1 MRNNI
6 VRNMFL
12 SFFALTMG
20 ACGNELPME
29 QTAVDGNSQPQKV
42 SITISGENRGAR
54 TRTAPEASERENA
67 LDESKMFAVVF
78 DSEGANGKV
87 YQLTPGAET
96 WDFNIDDRGTYK
108 MYLVA
113 NTSVL
118 NDGDTF
124 ADVATLF
131 GTIDNG
137 QDPGD
142 SEETSTHFLM
152 TSAEITLNV
161 SGTALATAT
170 APLRRAVA
178 RIDVTSYAGFQ
189 ITSIEV
195 TNRYLGTVISRTDMV
210 SAITMEAGLEQDP
223 ENDLF
228 DNARTKVY
236 TIDNQ
241 QNAQALIYTYE
252 NLSSAAANQL
262 KIKVNGV
269 DTNDG
274 NQTKS
279 VETTL
284 ASVQRNKAYKLAI
297 SATSAAD
304 FDKLTATLSVSDW
317 TAFTKELHY
326 TDLTDNDTPNFSV
339 VTDDDEMDNVIGG
352 TVNGTNTENP
362 TEIWVMPTSSAEKT
376 VSLTVVGNKV
386 GSAISGSDGAPA
398 ATLTG
403 TTNDGAGHIKQTFTI
418 EFDDDD
424 AGKIFTYKVYNQI
437 AGDVSNQTFRVVV
450 KPDYKQIAVGDIIY
464 ADGTFTTAYS
474 ADHATSH
481 GDPIAIVFR
490 KSTTSYD
497 GSKAQNGI
505 GNFTNGYAMALKRAN
520 DGANVANW
528 ATGTYATTQVTDVMY
543 DSGTESTQW
552 TNITGDMDG
561 LKHCKTAYATNG
573 NSYTGLTAIKA
584 ACEDFEGIVSAPQG
598 TSGWYLPSIGQ
609 MYQWCVGLGSA
620 ATTGWTFRPDAT
632 CHDFFLA
639 SQAYNVATAI
649 NAKFAGM
656 TQGTHYDQF
665 SKTTNDNTTYDY
677 LWSSTERSA
686 GYPFHL
692 YFDTNGNLYLGGS
705 TGKSYTNSQVRAVLA
720 F

>member
-1 MRNNI
+1 
-6 VRNMFL
+6 MFL

-20 ACGNELPME
+20 ACSNELPME

-87 YQLTPGAET
+87 YQLTSGAET

-118 NDGDTF
+118 TDGETF

-152 TSAEITLNV
+152 TSGEIALNV
-161 SGTALATAT
+161 SGTTLATAT
-170 APLRRAVA
+170 ATLRRAVA
-178 RIDVTSYAGFQ
+178 RVDVTSYAGFQ

-195 TNRYLGTVISRTDMV
+195 TNRYLGTVISRTDME
-210 SAITMEAGLEQDP
+210 SAITMEAGLTQDP
-223 ENDLF
+223 ENENF
-228 DNARTKVY
+228 ENARTKVY
-236 TIDNQ
+236 TIANQ
-241 QNAQALIYTYE
+241 QNAEALIYTYE

-304 FDKLTATLSVSDW
+304 FDKLTATLSISDW
-317 TAFTKELHY
+317 APFAKELHY
-326 TDLTDNDTPNFSV
+326 TNLTDNDTPNFSV
-339 VTDDDEMDNVIGG
+339 VTADAAMDNVVGG
-352 TVNGTNTENP
+352 TVSDANTENP
-362 TEIWVMPTSSAEKT
+362 TEIWVMPTASANKT
-376 VSLTVVGNKV
+376 LTLTVIGNKV
-386 GSAISGSDGAPA
+386 GSAVTATAASTTAGAPA
-398 ATLTG
+398 ATTAA
-403 TTNDGAGHIKQTFTI
+403 TTNDGSGHIQQTFTL
-418 EFDDDD
+418 EFTPAM

-450 KPDYKQIAVGDIIY
+450 KPDYSQIAVGDIIY
-464 ADGTFTTAYS
+464 ADGTFTAAYD

-505 GNFTNGYAMALKRAN
+505 GNFTHGYAMALKRAN
-520 DGANVANW
+520 GGENVANW

-632 CHDFFLA
+632 CHDFYLA

-649 NAKFAGM
+649 NAKFTGM

-692 YFDTNGNLYLGGS
+692 NFSTNGNLYLYGNDD
-705 TGKSYTNSQVRAVLA
+705 KSYTGKQVRAVLA